1 MTNLLARAFEGTQDP
16 YDAILLVRI
25 AFRYNQARKA
35 GKKSTA
41 QSYSDLVSE
50 TGFKPRRIKKSLS
63 NLRQLGLIQSKQGLF
78 GNKNVNHI
86 WLTEKGSRLVEGHSS
101 STQKCL
107 PEGSQISPLYIQ
119 GETTGSDNMEISVQL
134 HAGSKA
140 GSFASPGKG
149 ASMIRLPPKGK
160 RTKMNAGASE
170 AKPAKPTS
178 VLDVVAH
185 VKANKMLHHP
195 DSATGLSF
203 LWKQLVFEHHGS
215 VSTVTTKKELGQFK
229 NFINKCPPG
238 TAIKAMTVAL
248 VDWVKF
254 AKTVEEQAGI
264 KNSPSMPNLDFLLKH
279 AGVAV
284 NLIAKSPKSPS
295 KQEAGTGMI
304 SSKDVQLISQT
315 KPKADKPAAEV
326 DDAMPSSL
334 DDLIKAIN
342 GGGL

>member
-1 MTNLLARAFEGTQDP
+1 
-16 YDAILLVRI
+16 
-25 AFRYNQARKA
+25 
-35 GKKSTA
+35 
-41 QSYSDLVSE
+41 
-50 TGFKPRRIKKSLS
+50 
-63 NLRQLGLIQSKQGLF
+63 
-78 GNKNVNHI
+78 
-86 WLTEKGSRLVEGHSS
+86 
-101 STQKCL
+101 
-107 PEGSQISPLYIQ
+107 
-119 GETTGSDNMEISVQL
+119 
-134 HAGSKA
+134 
-140 GSFASPGKG
+140 
-149 ASMIRLPPKGK
+149 MIRLPPKGK